1 MKKAPFIKVLTL
13 SGFVVL
19 IALFLLYRTGH
30 LDGYMPGKKV
40 QAKVDSTKLKTR
52 DTLHLTEKDSMELLM
67 MSSSKSIIITD
78 PPKMAA
84 DSNKV
89 KRKEQ

>member
-1 MKKAPFIKVLTL
+1 MKKMPFIKVLTL

-30 LDGYMPGKKV
+30 LEDYMPDKKV
-40 QAKVDSTKLKTR
+40 QAKADSTKLKTT
-52 DTLHLTEKDSMELLM
+52 DTGRVAEKDSMELLM

-78 PPKMAA
+78 PPKRAA

-89 KRKEQ
+89 EQIEQ